1 MINSKTLEDSKFYDK
16 LIALIFE
23 TSQDEKL
30 DKIIDSFNGKLI
42 KVKIDAGEYLQY
54 ALRLTGGKYP
64 TIALLS
70 PEMKVISI
78 IDKTEDSD
86 LPNIIRNS
94 IDAYKFRG
102 YKGVPLTD
110 FVPVPVDPDPSL
122 FFNSI
127 NAILRGY
134 KVDLRG
140 MEVFNTYC
148 NVYPE
153 YSKMK
158 EKLRFDS
165 DVLALLGKADLNDS
179 PYTAQLSLQVYYGLR
194 KVDDILDLVNPDGEV
209 FRSKRKE
216 NKGLLIDE
224 AYAGNAF
231 VNEYERTGNEKFL
244 NLSLKIESFIM
255 SNLKH
260 EKGFMDVVKS
270 DDITEHVVLE
280 PLANAEASIF
290 FAKLFNVLG
299 DPKYAEASRTSMAC
313 ANGGA
318 PNSVEVQERIMSAF
332 MKLNEGIRSND
343 PSLLGKD
350 CRVEIPKEKP
360 ECRLKQDDK
369 CYDNLSSIPFKS
381 F

>member
-1 MINSKTLEDSKFYDK
+1 MINSKILEDSKFYDK
-16 LIALIFE
+16 LIAVEFE
-23 TSQDEKL
+23 TDRNEKVDEA
-30 DKIIDSFNGKLI
+30 IDSFNDKLI

-54 ALRLTGGKYP
+54 ALRLTGGRYP
-64 TIALLS
+64 TIAILS
-70 PEMKVISI
+70 PEMNVISI
-78 IDKTEDSD
+78 IDKIEDD
-86 LPNIIRNS
+86 LTRIIRNS
-94 IDAYKFRG
+94 IDAYKFKG
-102 YKGVPLTD
+102 YKGIPLTD
-110 FVPVPVDPDPSL
+110 FVPIPVDPDPSL

-127 NAILRGY
+127 NAMLRGY

-153 YSKMK
+153 YNKMK
-158 EKLRFDS
+158 EKINVDS
-165 DVLALLGKADLNDS
+165 DVMVLLGKGDLKES

-194 KVDDILDLVNPDGEV
+194 KVDDILDLISPDGEV

-224 AYAGNAF
+224 AYAGNALI
-231 VNEYERTGNEKFL
+231 NEYERTGREEFL
-244 NLSLKIESFIM
+244 NKSLKIENFIM
-255 SNLKH
+255 SNLRH

-270 DDITEHVVLE
+270 DKITEHVVLE

-299 DPKYAEASRTSMAC
+299 DQKYAEASRLSMAC

-318 PNSVEVQERIMSAF
+318 PNSVEVQERIMSAY
-332 MKLNEGIRSND
+332 MKLNEGIKSND

-350 CRVEIPKEKP
+350 CRIEIPKEKP
-360 ECRLKQDDK
+360 DCRLKQDDK
-369 CYDNLSSIPFKS
+369 CYDDLSSIPFKS